1 MPTIEDVAKL
11 AGVSIATVSRVINGS
26 GYVSERT
33 RYKVWKAIEELGYKP
48 EISAKILASK
58 GKLFNVSI
66 FASKRILSPLQ
77 NNGIIGEFYGVVIR
91 AIEESCEKLGM
102 KVDVKLLEDF
112 SNSDNSDGY
121 IFVGGDVSK
130 EIVKETKSRKK
141 PFVLVDH
148 YIPGERVDCVIS
160 DGYDG
165 ALYAT
170 NYLISKGFTKIV
182 HIHGPLWPY
191 GFKMRYDGY
200 KDAME
205 KAGLMPKFYECDDT
219 EDGAKKVVDIML
231 NSYGVPEGIFTSND
245 SIAFWVINRLKE
257 HGLKIPEDVSV
268 IGFDDIVDAEN
279 FDPPLTTLRVFK
291 YEMGCLACKRLH
303 ELLTKVNPHP
313 VRILVFTQFV
323 KRKSTK

>member
-1 MPTIEDVAKL
+1 VPTIEDVAKL

-26 GYVSERT
+26 GYVSEKT

-48 EISAKILASK
+48 EISAKLLASK
-58 GKLFNVSI
+58 GKLFNIHV

-77 NNGIIGEFYGVVIR
+77 NNGILGEFYGVIIR
-91 AIEESCEKLGM
+91 AIEENCGRLGM
-102 KVDVKLLEDF
+102 NVELKMLENF
-112 SNSDNSDGY
+112 FESNGADGY
-121 IFVGGDVSK
+121 IFIGGDLSEKTLK
-130 EIVKETKSRKK
+130 EIKSRKK

-170 NYLISKGFTKIV
+170 NYLISKGFKRIV
-182 HIHGPLWPY
+182 HVHGPLHPY

-205 KAGLMPKFYECDDT
+205 KAGLMPRFYECDDT
-219 EDGAKKVVDIML
+219 EEGTRKVIDIML
-231 NSYGVPEGIFTSND
+231 NSYGIPEAIFTSND
-245 SIAFWVINRLKE
+245 SIAFWVIKRLKE
-257 HGLKIPEDVSV
+257 HNIKVPEDVSV

-303 ELLTKVNPHP
+303 ELLTGINPHP

>member
-1 MPTIEDVAKL
+1 LPTIEDVAKL

-33 RYKVWKAIEELGYKP
+33 RYRVWKAIEELGYRP

-58 GKLFNVSI
+58 GKLFHAYI

-77 NNGIIGEFYGVVIR
+77 TSGILGEFYGVIIK
-91 AIEESCEKLGM
+91 AIEENCEKLGI
-102 KVDVKLLEDF
+102 KVELKFLEEF
-112 SNSDNSDGY
+112 SKYTDTDGY
-121 IFVGGDVSK
+121 IFVGGDVTR
-130 EIVKETKSRKK
+130 EFIREAKSEKK

-165 ALYAT
+165 AVYAT
-170 NYLISKGFTKIV
+170 NYLISRGFKKIV
-182 HIHGPLWPY
+182 HIHGPLHPY

-205 KAGLMPKFYECDDT
+205 KAGLMPRFYECDDT
-219 EDGAKKVVDIML
+219 EEGTRKVIDIML
-231 NSYGVPEGIFTSND
+231 NSYGTPEAIFTSND
-245 SIAFWVINRLKE
+245 SIAFWTIKRLKE
-257 HGLKIPEDVSV
+257 HGIRVPEDVSV

-303 ELLTKVNPHP
+303 ELLTGINPHP